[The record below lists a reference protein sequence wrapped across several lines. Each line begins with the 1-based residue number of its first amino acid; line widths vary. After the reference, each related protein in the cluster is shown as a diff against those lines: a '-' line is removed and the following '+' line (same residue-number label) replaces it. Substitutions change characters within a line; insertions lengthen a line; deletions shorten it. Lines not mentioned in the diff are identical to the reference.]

1 MKLSDVISVIP
12 ALEKIK
18 ITSDDTETIFLCNC
32 SSFRETMNDGSE
44 YFNKLLNAT
53 VTQLYVNDNSV
64 LTIKIER

>member
-1 MKLSDVISVIP
+1 MKLGDVISVIP

-32 SSFRETMNDGSE
+32 SNFREIMNDGSE
-44 YFNKLLNAT
+44 HFNRLLNVT